1 MNSVSLIL
9 ILISIEMSIVTAKFL
24 QVTEVIK
31 LIETKQ
37 WIMVTTVT
45 RRTGEKE
52 NMIQTT
58 RFSLVKTCLHYSS
71 CIAQYNHYKP
81 PSISSQPRNIK

>member
-45 RRTGEKE
+45 RRERE
-52 NMIQTT
+52 HD
-58 RFSLVKTCLHYSS
+58 SDD
-71 CIAQYNHYKP
+71 
-81 PSISSQPRNIK
+81 

>member
-1 MNSVSLIL
+1 
-9 ILISIEMSIVTAKFL
+9 MSIVTAKFL

-45 RRTGEKE
+45 KRSGEKE
-52 NMIQTT
+52 KLIQTT
-58 RFSLVKTCLHYSS
+58 RFSLVKTCLHYS
-71 CIAQYNHYKP
+71 CNVAQYDHYKP